1 MMEGQMVTEDNKK
14 AAVQRQK
21 RVEEKQKV
29 AELLTSKYNTQ
40 IQEKQEKELYG
51 KLYNLDMKLQNQRTL
66 TEGNNS
72 PHGGIPR
79 GSVSTSGRHTP
90 INNNLGAKTASN
102 GNRASI
108 HDGTPSSGANFRI
121 KSRPQ
126 SPRRPPRLSKSMD
139 VSVRFFLRNFL
150 GSNGLAHW
158 QNLN

>member
-29 AELLTSKYNTQ
+29 AELLTSKYNIQ

-72 PHGGIPR
+72 PHGRIPR

-90 INNNLGAKTASN
+90 ISNNLGAKTASN

-121 KSRPQ
+121 KSRLQ

-139 VSVRFFLRNFL
+139 VSVRFSLRNFL
-150 GSNGLAHW
+150 GSDRLAHW